1 VAVLAYPA
9 TKFAPYKLVDLN
21 SRRER
26 ERLSPSGLK
35 AFFKIM
41 EHWQVRDE
49 SARALL
55 GGVTNGPFYE
65 MKKNSARVLDP
76 DKLTRISYLIGIYKA
91 LNILYGKKLANDW
104 ISLPNDNAI
113 FGGNS
118 ALEYMISG
126 GIPAM
131 QTVRRL
137 LDFRRGT

>member
-1 VAVLAYPA
+1 MAALTYPA
-9 TKFAPYKLVDLN
+9 TKFVPAKLVDLN
-21 SRRER
+21 SRSER

-65 MKKNSARVLDP
+65 MKKNSARVLDA

-91 LNILYGKKLANDW
+91 LNIVYGKKLANEW
-104 ISLPNDNAI
+104 ILLANDNTI

-118 ALEYMISG
+118 PLEYMIRG

-131 QTVRRL
+131 HTVRRL